1 MTELALFPRKR
12 CENCETF
19 CNLGVKVGLP
29 DAFFLPSA
37 GSRRILQMARP
48 ERVSAPPPALPF
60 FAWITTIIQ
69 VNCLCVYKVAMR
81 YRLAQ
86 VVVMTATFLLM
97 GVRHLCAQGSPEI
110 QAARVCPSSPDA
122 HDSQFSGPEV
132 SIVGVTF
139 SGFLQMP
146 VSDQNEIATSI
157 KERTYQISVEQA
169 TDELLEI
176 ARSEWQ
182 NRGYF
187 KAAVNGYA
195 TTLDSTAV
203 GRRIALSVHVSEG
216 LQYSLGGITFSHNRA
231 VGDAEALRRLFPIK
245 DGEIFG
251 KDKIGIGLQN
261 LSKAY
266 GQLGYINFTS
276 IPDTKFDD
284 EQKSIYLDIDMDEGK
299 QFYVGS
305 INLTG
310 LDEATRQELLKDL
323 PIAQGQIFNSRL
335 WELFLLKL
343 GRSEADC
350 GCADRQ
356 VRALDERASTVTL
369 TFDFRPCSG
378 DQ

>member
-1 MTELALFPRKR
+1 
-12 CENCETF
+12 
-19 CNLGVKVGLP
+19 
-29 DAFFLPSA
+29 
-37 GSRRILQMARP
+37 
-48 ERVSAPPPALPF
+48 
-60 FAWITTIIQ
+60 
-69 VNCLCVYKVAMR
+69 
-81 YRLAQ
+81 
-86 VVVMTATFLLM
+86 MTATFLLM

-157 KERTYQISVEQA
+157 KERKYQISVEQA

-195 TTLDSTAV
+195 TTLDSTAG

-216 LQYSLGGITFSHNRA
+216 LQYRLGGITFSHNRA
-231 VGDAEALRRLFPIK
+231 VGNAEALRRLFPIK

-284 EQKSIYLDIDMDEGK
+284 EQKLIYLDIDMDEGK

-335 WELFLLKL
+335 WELSLLKL
-343 GRSEADC
+343 GPRLPDC

-356 VRALDERASTVTL
+356 VRALDERSGTVTL
-369 TFDFRPCSG
+369 TFDFRPCSDG
-378 DQ
+378 E